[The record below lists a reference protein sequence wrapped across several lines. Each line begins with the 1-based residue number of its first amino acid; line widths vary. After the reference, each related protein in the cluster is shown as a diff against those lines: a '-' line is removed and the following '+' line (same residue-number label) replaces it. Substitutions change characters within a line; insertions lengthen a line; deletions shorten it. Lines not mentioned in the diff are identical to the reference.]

1 MITIIEDGVQ
11 DRIQIGD
18 GGDVDLLVK
27 GLNDDSLLH
36 TVGSSDFVG
45 IGTSFPSKKLTVT
58 GDISA
63 SGHVHLTNTKKIYLK
78 TNDTSDNYIQYGHI
92 GDHIHLKSQDVML
105 DVANGVG
112 IGIGSTANPTKTLTV
127 GGDISASGA
136 FYGYQMVAHPIGQT
150 IAGAGSNWFGFGPTD
165 DTFIEDSD
173 TDFPRNRIMVPFDG
187 YVHSVRI
194 RTQQSSTSNCTLFV
208 AKIANG
214 TDADTLDTAGAS
226 YGSEVVSINAAHTM
240 FTFDEDFGTSATFNA
255 GDVLGVK
262 AAFTAAP
269 GDVEG
274 ALVLMY
280 KVT

>member
-1 MITIIEDGVQ
+1 
-11 DRIQIGD
+11 
-18 GGDVDLLVK
+18 
-27 GLNDDSLLH
+27 
-36 TVGSSDFVG
+36 G
-45 IGTSFPSKKLTVT
+45 IGTNTPTTKLTVA
-58 GDISA
+58 GAISA
-63 SGHVHLTNTKKIYLK
+63 SGDLHLHTNEKIYLK
-78 TNDTSDNYIQYGHI
+78 KNDTSDNYIQYGGI
-92 GDHIHLKSQDVML
+92 GDHIHVKTQDVLL

-112 IGIGSTANPTKTLTV
+112 IGVGSTVNPPKTLTV

-150 IAGAGSNWFGFGPTD
+150 IAGAGSNWFGFGPSD
-165 DTFIEDSD
+165 DEFVEDSD
-173 TDFPRNRIMVPFDG
+173 TDNPRNRIMVPFDG

-240 FTFDEDFGTSATFNA
+240 FTFDEDLGTSATFNA